1 MHLLGRVSLA
11 ACRSPFLPLPTFTTL
26 ASQRPLY
33 SPRLLLSRTSPA
45 LTLRKRLS
53 TLETPVLMDQNGAST
68 EARSKR
74 KQPPTSPS
82 TDRPLKQIK
91 PEMDAHTRN
100 GVPKSPELEV
110 VDDAH
115 SVYSLEEP
123 IAPVAGAVH
132 DTAEWQK
139 TIEGVVKSVVSIHFC
154 QTCSFD
160 TDPAISS
167 EATGFVVDAEK
178 GYILTNRHVVGAG
191 PFIGYCIFDNH
202 EECDV
207 YPVYRDPVHDF
218 GILRFDPK
226 AIKYMSVSALQL
238 RPDFAKVGVEI
249 RVVGNDAGEKLS
261 ILSGVIS
268 RLDRNAPEYGEG
280 YSDFN
285 TNYIQAAAAASGGS
299 SGSPV
304 VNRDGFA
311 VALQAGGRADG
322 AATDY
327 FLPLDRPLRAL
338 ELVRRGEA
346 VTRGTVQTQWILKPF
361 DECRR
366 LGLSTDLEKAV
377 RTQFPKETG
386 MLVAEVVLPQG
397 PASTKVEEGDILIKV
412 NGEFI
417 TQFVRLDSILDDN
430 VGKTIS
436 VTIQRAGENLEVE
449 LDVGNLHDITPDR
462 FVSVSGASFHDLSY
476 QQARLY
482 AISLKN
488 AGVFVCEAAG
498 SFRFADGYASGWLIQ
513 EVDNQPTPNLDTF
526 IEVMKKIPD
535 RKRIVIQYKHLR
547 DLHTANTS
555 ITAVDRHW
563 HAKIR
568 IATRNDKT
576 GLWDFKPIADP
587 VPAVPQV
594 SRRANFVKMSSN
606 YPNAVDIVRSFVR
619 VHVSM
624 PIKLDGF
631 PKMNKQGY
639 GLVVDAEQGLVL
651 VSRAILPYDLC
662 DISLIIADSIF
673 IDAKVVFMHPLQ
685 NYVIVKYDPALVNAP
700 VKTPKFATEFIRKG
714 DETIFFGLNQ
724 NFRPVVAK
732 TVVTDITTVAIP
744 ASAITPRYR
753 ATNFD
758 AITVD
763 TNQASHSGSGVLIA
777 EDGTVQALWLSYLG
791 ERTSHSG
798 KDVEYH
804 LGLATPNLLPILNE
818 IKSGKTPK
826 LRILNVEF
834 QTVQMSQARVMGVS
848 EDWIEKTEQADPER
862 HQLFMVRKVD
872 SGHGGDGMLEGDIL
886 LTLNGKLVTR
896 SPDLDVMYNNE
907 FLEAVIVRKREEKTI
922 KVTTVATEEIETD
935 RMVSFCGATL
945 HRPHQAVRQQISK
958 IHSDVYIS
966 SRARGSPAYMYGLAP
981 TNFLT
986 HVNNIP
992 TPDLSTFLREVK
1004 KIGDNEY
1011 FRLKVMTFDNVP
1023 WVATMKK
1030 NEHYFPTI
1038 EYVKDDTEALGWKRI
1053 IHECEDGGAR
1063 EEMAIDNEA
1072 GGDEE

>member
-1 MHLLGRVSLA
+1 
-11 ACRSPFLPLPTFTTL
+11 
-26 ASQRPLY
+26 
-33 SPRLLLSRTSPA
+33 
-45 LTLRKRLS
+45 
-53 TLETPVLMDQNGAST
+53 
-68 EARSKR
+68 
-74 KQPPTSPS
+74 
-82 TDRPLKQIK
+82 
-91 PEMDAHTRN
+91 
-100 GVPKSPELEV
+100 
-110 VDDAH
+110 
-115 SVYSLEEP
+115 
-123 IAPVAGAVH
+123 
-132 DTAEWQK
+132 
-139 TIEGVVKSVVSIHFC
+139 VKSVVSIHFC

-160 TDPAISS
+160 TDAAVAS

-218 GILRFDPK
+218 GILRFDPSK
-226 AIKYMSVSALQL
+226 IKYMPVSALQL

-338 ELVRRGEA
+338 ELIKNGEA
-346 VTRGTVQTQWILKPF
+346 VSRGTIQTQWILKAF

-366 LGLSTDLEKAV
+366 LGLSPDLEKAI

-386 MLVAEVVLPQG
+386 MLVAEVILPEG
-397 PASTKVEEGDILIKV
+397 PASSKIEEGDLLIKV
-412 NGEFI
+412 NGVYI
-417 TQFVRLDSILDDN
+417 TQFVRLDAILDDS

-436 VTIQRAGENLEVE
+436 MTLQRAGENIDVE
-449 LDVGNLHDITPDR
+449 LDVGNLHDITPDK
-462 FVSVSGASFHDLSY
+462 FVSVAGASFHDLSY

-488 AGVFVCEAAG
+488 AGVYVCEAAG
-498 SFRFADGYASGWLIQ
+498 SFRFADGHASGWLIQ
-513 EVDNQPTPNLDTF
+513 EIDNKPTPNLDAF
-526 IEVMKKIPD
+526 IEVMRQIPD
-535 RKRIVIQYKHLR
+535 RKRLVIQYKHLR

-555 ITAVDRHW
+555 ITAIDRHW

-568 IATRNDKT
+568 MATRNDTT
-576 GLWDFKPIADP
+576 GLWDFKSIADP
-587 VPAVPQV
+587 LEALPPV
-594 SRRANFVKMSSN
+594 SRRANFVTMSST
-606 YPNAVDIVRSFVR
+606 YPEAVDIVRSFVR

-631 PKMNKQGY
+631 PKMNKQGH

-662 DISLIIADSIF
+662 DIALIIADSIF

-685 NYVIVKYDPALVNAP
+685 NYAIIKYDPSLVNAP
-700 VKTPKFATEFIRKG
+700 VKTPKFATEFIKKG
-714 DETIFFGLNQ
+714 AETIFFGLNQ

-732 TVVTDITTVAIP
+732 TTVTDITTVAIP

-758 AITVD
+758 AITVE
-763 TNQASHSGSGVLIA
+763 TNQASHSGSGVLVD

-804 LGLATPNLLPILNE
+804 LGLATPNLLPVLDQ

-848 EDWIEKTEQADPER
+848 EEWIEKTEQADPER

-872 SGHGGDGMLEGDIL
+872 SGHGDGLQEGDVL

-896 SPDLDVMYNNE
+896 SPDLDVMYNND
-907 FLEAVIVRKREEKTI
+907 FLEAVIVRRREEKTM
-922 KVTTVATEEIETD
+922 KVSTVATEDLETN

-966 SRARGSPAYMYGLAP
+966 SRSRGSPAYMYG
-981 TNFLT
+981 
-986 HVNNIP
+986 V
-992 TPDLSTFLREVK
+992 STLF
-1004 KIGDNEY
+1004 
-1011 FRLKVMTFDNVP
+1011 
-1023 WVATMKK
+1023 
-1030 NEHYFPTI
+1030 
-1038 EYVKDDTEALGWKRI
+1038 
-1053 IHECEDGGAR
+1053 
-1063 EEMAIDNEA
+1063 
-1072 GGDEE
+1072 

>member
-1 MHLLGRVSLA
+1 M
-11 ACRSPFLPLPTFTTL
+11 
-26 ASQRPLY
+26 
-33 SPRLLLSRTSPA
+33 
-45 LTLRKRLS
+45 
-53 TLETPVLMDQNGAST
+53 EQNGAH
-68 EARSKR
+68 SKR
-74 KQPPTSPS
+74 KQPPTPS
-82 TDRPLKQIK
+82 NERPMKQIK
-91 PEMDAHTRN
+91 AEMDVHSRN
-100 GVPKSPELEV
+100 GVTASPAAEMD
-110 VDDAH
+110 VDDAR
-115 SVYSLEEP
+115 SDVSLEALP
-123 IAPVAGAVH
+123 IVPVVGAVH

-160 TDPAISS
+160 TDPAIAS

-178 GYILTNRHVVGAG
+178 GYIMTNRHVVGAG

-218 GILRFDPK
+218 GILRFDPSK
-226 AIKYMSVSALQL
+226 IKYMPLTALEL
-238 RPDFAKVGVEI
+238 HPDLAKVGVEI

-304 VNRDGFA
+304 VNRDGYA
-311 VALQAGGRADG
+311 VALQAGGRSDG

-338 ELVRRGEA
+338 ELVRQGKP
-346 VTRGTVQTQWILKPF
+346 VSRGTIQTQWILKPF

-366 LGLSTDLEKAV
+366 LGLSADVEEAV

-397 PASTKVEEGDILIKV
+397 PASSKIEEGDLLTHV
-412 NGEFI
+412 NGELL
-417 TQFVRLDSILDDN
+417 TQFVRLDAILDDN
-430 VGKTIS
+430 VGKNIS
-436 VTIQRAGENLEVE
+436 VTIQRAGENMSVQ
-449 LDVGNLHDITPDR
+449 LDVGDLHAITPDR
-462 FVSVSGASFHDLSY
+462 FVSAAGASFHDLSY

-482 AISLKN
+482 AISLKD
-488 AGVFVCEAAG
+488 AGVYVCEASG

-513 EVDNQPTPNLDTF
+513 EVDNQPTPNLDAF
-526 IEVMKKIPD
+526 IEVMRRIPD
-535 RKRIVIQYKHLR
+535 RKRVVIMYKHLR
-547 DLHTANTS
+547 DLHTVNTS
-555 ITAVDRHW
+555 ITAIDRHW

-568 IATRNDKT
+568 VATRNDAT
-576 GLWDFKPIADP
+576 GLWDFRPLADP
-587 VPAVPQV
+587 VPAIPPVP
-594 SRRANFVKMSSN
+594 RRANFVKMNSQ
-606 YPNAVDIVRSFVR
+606 YPEAVDIVRSLVR

-639 GLVVDAEQGLVL
+639 GIVVDAEQGLVL

-685 NYVIVKYDPALVNAP
+685 NYAIVKYDPSLVQAS
-700 VKTPKFATEFIRKG
+700 VKTPKFATDFIKKG
-714 DETIFFGLNQ
+714 DKTIFFGMNQ
-724 NFRPVVAK
+724 NFRPVVTE

-804 LGLATPNLLPILNE
+804 LGLATPNLLPVLNE
-818 IKSGKTPK
+818 IRGGKTPK

-848 EDWIEKTEQADPER
+848 EEWIEKTEHADPER

-872 SGHGGDGMLEGDIL
+872 SGHGDGLQEGDVL
-886 LTLNGKLVTR
+886 LTLHGKLVTR
-896 SPDLDVMYNNE
+896 SPDLDVMYTNE
-907 FLEAVIVRKREEKTI
+907 FLDAVVVRKRSELAI
-922 KVTTVATEEIETD
+922 KVQTVPTEDLETD
-935 RMVSFCGATL
+935 RLVSFCGATF

-986 HVNNIP
+986 HVNNKP
-992 TPDLSTFLREVK
+992 TPDLDSFLEAVK
-1004 KIGDNEY
+1004 QIKDNEY

-1038 EYVKDDTEALGWKRI
+1038 EYVKDKTEELGWRKI
-1053 IHECEDGGAR
+1053 IHECDDGGAR
-1063 EEMAIDNEA
+1063 EEALDAGEA
-1072 GGDEE
+1072 ETADGDGCDE

>member
-1 MHLLGRVSLA
+1 M
-11 ACRSPFLPLPTFTTL
+11 
-26 ASQRPLY
+26 
-33 SPRLLLSRTSPA
+33 
-45 LTLRKRLS
+45 
-53 TLETPVLMDQNGAST
+53 EQNGAAT

-82 TDRPLKQIK
+82 TDRPMKQIK
-91 PEMDAHTRN
+91 PETDVHTRN
-100 GVPKSPELEV
+100 GVPKSPEVEV
-110 VDDAH
+110 LDDAR
-115 SVYSLEEP
+115 SVYSLDEP
-123 IAPVAGAVH
+123 LAAPIAGAVH

-226 AIKYMSVSALQL
+226 AIKYMTVSALQL

-338 ELVRRGEA
+338 ELIQSGEP
-346 VTRGTVQTQWILKPF
+346 VSRGTIQTQWILKPF

-366 LGLSTDLEKAV
+366 LGLSPELEKAV

-397 PASTKVEEGDILIKV
+397 PASTQIEEGDLLTKV

-436 VTIQRAGENLEVE
+436 VTIQRAGENMDVE
-449 LDVGNLHDITPDR
+449 IDVGNLHDITPDR
-462 FVSVSGASFHDLSY
+462 FVSVAGASFHDLSY

-488 AGVFVCEAAG
+488 AGVYVCEAAG

-513 EVDNQPTPNLDTF
+513 EVDNQPTPNLDAF

-568 IATRNDKT
+568 IATRNDTT
-576 GLWDFKPIADP
+576 GLWDFKPIADA
-587 VPAVPQV
+587 VPAVPPV
-594 SRRANFVKMSSN
+594 PRRANFVKMSSN
-606 YPNAVDIVRSFVR
+606 YPEAVDIVRSFVR

-639 GLVVDAEQGLVL
+639 GLVLDAERGLVI

-662 DISLIIADSIF
+662 DIALIIADSIF
-673 IDAKVVFMHPLQ
+673 VDAKVVFMHPLQ
-685 NYVIVKYDPALVNAP
+685 NYAIIKYDPSLVNAP
-700 VKTPKFATEFIRKG
+700 VKTPKFAEEFIKKG

-758 AITVD
+758 AITVE

-804 LGLATPNLLPILNE
+804 LGLATPNLLPVLNE
-818 IKSGKTPK
+818 IKSGNTPK

-848 EDWIEKTEQADPER
+848 EEWIEKTEHADPER

-872 SGHGGDGMLEGDIL
+872 SGHGDGLQEGDVL

-922 KVTTVATEEIETD
+922 KVSTVATEDLETD

-986 HVNNIP
+986 HVNNVP
-992 TPDLSTFLREVK
+992 TPDLTTFLREVK

-1038 EYVKDDTEALGWKRI
+1038 EYLKASEEPLGWKKI

-1063 EEMAIDNEA
+1063 EEMAVDEA
-1072 GGDEE
+1072 EADEE